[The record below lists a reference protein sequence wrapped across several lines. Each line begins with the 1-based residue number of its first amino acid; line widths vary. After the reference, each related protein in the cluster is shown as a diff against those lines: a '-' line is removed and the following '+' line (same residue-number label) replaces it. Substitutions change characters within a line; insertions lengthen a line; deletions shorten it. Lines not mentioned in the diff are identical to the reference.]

1 MLLKAIGQDTQI
13 EDCICGMSA
22 DNKDSLTLK
31 IEFTKKHISEI
42 ISLNGSEIFHPIVK
56 EENIYYFLSKA
67 PEWLT
72 ITDKTERKYYY
83 PIQYAEII
91 FFNNK
96 P

>member
-13 EDCICGMSA
+13 EDCILGMSA
-22 DNKDSLTLK
+22 ENTNSLNLK
-31 IEFTKKHISEI
+31 IEFTKKHIAEI
-42 ISLNGSEIFHPIVK
+42 ISLNGSKIYYPIIK
-56 EENIYYFLSKA
+56 DDNIYYCLSKA

-72 ITDKTERKYYY
+72 ITDKTERQYYY

-91 FFNNK
+91 FFNNQ